1 MSHSD
6 DDNDERET
14 WFAGGERSGISVQN
28 PRRRGEPGGDLV
40 RDLLRRAQEWL
51 VSSPLSTDSA
61 DIDHREGATS
71 GEPAQSRPN
80 IFTGGGHTLGGEGVS
95 SAYVPG
101 AQQERDDDLA
111 IRRLTFWRD
120 GFTVEDGPLM
130 RYDDPAN
137 ADVLAAIHAGH
148 APPSILNVRLGQRV
162 DVQVTKRTEDNYV
175 PPPPKP
181 FSGSGN
187 RLGAPVPAATVAP
200 SSSSAAPAASASGSS
215 PRFEVDQSQP
225 TTSVQ
230 IRLADGTRIVCRM
243 NLTHTVLDLR
253 NFINGARP
261 ENLTRPYTIG
271 TTFPNRTLDDNSA
284 TIEGAGLK
292 NSVVVQRW
300 V

>member
-1 MSHSD
+1 MSAEHDEDSD
-6 DDNDERET
+6 NEQET

-28 PRRRGEPGGDLV
+28 PAAGRRGGPGRDLV
-40 RDLLRRAQEWL
+40 RDLLRRAQE
-51 VSSPLSTDSA
+51 
-61 DIDHREGATS
+61 EGASS
-71 GEPAQSRPN
+71 GEPTQSRQSF
-80 IFTGGGHTLGGEGVS
+80 FTGGGHTLGGEGTS
-95 SAYVPG
+95 STYIPG
-101 AQQERDDDLA
+101 VQQEPEEELA

-130 RYDDPAN
+130 RYDDPEN

-148 APPSILNVRLGQRV
+148 APPSILNVRHGQRV
-162 DVQVTKRTEDNYV
+162 DVQVTKRTEDDYV

-181 FSGSGN
+181 FSGSGH
-187 RLGAPVPAATVAP
+187 RLGAPVPGATVVSS
-200 SSSSAAPAASASGSS
+200 SSSSAAPAPAQSASSIT
-215 PRFEVDQSQP
+215 PHFEVDQSQP

-253 NFINGARP
+253 NFINAARP

-284 TIEGAGLK
+284 TIDGAGLK